1 MRAPWATG
9 AAVVALLVL
18 AGLAVSWAVRRG
30 ADAPPSVS
38 VTGTIEA
45 LQIDLSPKIAGR
57 ITTLAVREGARVTRG
72 QVLARLD
79 AEEIAAEA
87 RRMEAA
93 LRTAEANL
101 RDLQAGARRE
111 EIEEAEAQ
119 AARAQSQLNDLM
131 AGARAPEIEQARA
144 ALRNATATRVWTE
157 RDLKRIQELH
167 GKDLVAMQEVDRAR
181 QAYEVA
187 VANEQGAREK
197 LALIESGPREHEV
210 EAARAAVRA
219 TRERVQLLRSGP
231 RAQAVAAAQAQV
243 AEARAALALA
253 EKRLAEMVLVSPVD
267 GVVLHKN
274 MEAGE
279 TAAPG
284 ASILTLMNPGDMWLR
299 AYVSETDV
307 GRVAVGQPAVVT
319 VDAFPGRRFAG
330 TVSEIGSEAEF
341 TPKNV
346 QTKKERV
353 NLVFRV
359 KIALR
364 DPSGALKP
372 GLPADAE
379 IGTGTRP

>member
-1 MRAPWATG
+1 MRARWATG
-9 AAVVALLVL
+9 LAVVALLVL

-30 ADAPPSVS
+30 ADAPPAVS

-45 LQIDLSPKIAGR
+45 VQIDVSPRIAGR
-57 ITTLAVREGARVTRG
+57 ILTLAVREGARVTRG

-79 AEEIAAEA
+79 AEEIAAET
-87 RRMEAA
+87 RRVEAA

-131 AGARAPEIEQARA
+131 AGARAQEIEQTRA

-167 GKDLVAMQEVDRAR
+167 GKELVAMQEVDRAR

-187 VANEQGAREK
+187 LANEQGAREK

-253 EKRLAEMVLVSPVD
+253 EKRLSEMVLVSPVD

-284 ASILTLMNPGDMWLR
+284 ASIVTLMDPADMWLR
-299 AYVSETDV
+299 AYVSETEV
-307 GRVAVGQPAVVT
+307 GRLAVGQPATVT
-319 VDAFPGRRFAG
+319 VDAFPDRRFPGA
-330 TVSEIGSEAEF
+330 VSEIGSEAEF

-359 KIALR
+359 KIAVR

-379 IGTGTRP
+379 INTGARP